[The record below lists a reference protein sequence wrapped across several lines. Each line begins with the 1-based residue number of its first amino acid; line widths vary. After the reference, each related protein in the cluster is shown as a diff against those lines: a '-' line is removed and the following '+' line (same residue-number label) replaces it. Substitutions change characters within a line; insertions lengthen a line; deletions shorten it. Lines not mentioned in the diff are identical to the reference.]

1 MNTPPLVR
9 PARAGE
15 GPQGAAILSDAFAD
29 EAGLN
34 YWLRQGP
41 AKERAR
47 ARFFR
52 AAVRDVV
59 HPKRELWLAEAEGR
73 TLGAAI
79 WLGVGRKAY
88 DFPPLQQIGLIPLLL
103 AIAGVRGSLRGL
115 ALGEK
120 LDALHPRAP
129 HAHLVFLGVAPFAQ
143 GQGIGSAMLKATL
156 APLDAAGVTAILEAT
171 TERNVA
177 LYRRHGFEV
186 SANLELPSLHVWVM
200 TRPPQTGLALAAH
213 PSASLTT

>member
-1 MNTPPLVR
+1 MNARPLVR
-9 PARAGE
+9 PAREGE
-15 GPQGAAILSDAFAD
+15 ERQVAAILTDAFAD

-34 YWLRQGP
+34 YWLRQGA

-47 ARFFR
+47 ARFFE
-52 AAVRDVV
+52 AAVGDVV
-59 HPKRELWLAEAEGR
+59 HPERELWLAEADGR
-73 TLGAAI
+73 MLGAAI

-88 DFPPLQQIGLIPLLL
+88 DFTPLQQIALIPLLL
-103 AIAGVRGSLRGL
+103 AIAGARGSLRGL

-129 HAHLVFLGVAPFAQ
+129 HAHLVFLGVAPSAQ

-186 SANLELPSLHVWVM
+186 SANLELPGLHVRVM
-200 TRPPQTGLALAAH
+200 TREPQPGLAPRPGAA
-213 PSASLTT
+213 